1 MLHLERRINKLFKK
15 INGGEQG
22 MAMIMALITL
32 ALGALLITPTLNYA
46 ATGIKSTAIHKR
58 LTSELYAA
66 DAGVEYAL
74 WCIKNDVSCNSTIT
88 VGGIEVN
95 ITVGTLT
102 ELPYGPS
109 VTGDG
114 EHVDWLLVSS
124 GVVDNGDGTF
134 TFTVTITNQA
144 ESGEPPVKL
153 EEIGV
158 GLPDGFTYMNG
169 SSSGLTTDDPQ
180 LDDNRLTWDLGS
192 PKPEV
197 PYEESVTQIFLMQG
211 TGTPEGYYSWVNASR
226 EDIGTVS
233 TCTGYNIIAQAGSTT
248 IEANAVKNES
258 DVFPASWEIN

>member
-1 MLHLERRINKLFKK
+1 MLRLERWIKRLVRRGNR
-15 INGGEQG
+15 GERGQ
-22 MAMIMALITL
+22 AMIMALIAL
-32 ALGALLITPTLNYA
+32 ALGSLLITPTLNYM
-46 ATGIKSTAIHKR
+46 ATGVKSTAIHQR

-66 DAGVEYAL
+66 DAGVEYAM
-74 WCIKNDVSCNSTIT
+74 WCIKNDVPCNSPIT

-95 ITVGTLT
+95 ITVSSLT
-102 ELPYGPS
+102 ELPYGPA
-109 VTGDG
+109 VTGGG
-114 EHVDWLLVSS
+114 EHADWLHISS
-124 GVVDNGDGTF
+124 EVVDNEDNTF
-134 TFTVTITNQA
+134 TYTVNIANQA
-144 ESGEPPVKL
+144 ESGTPPLKL

-158 GLPDGFTYMNG
+158 GLPDGFTYNNG
-169 SSSGLTTDDPQ
+169 SSSGVTSAEPQ
-180 LDDNRLTWDLGS
+180 VDGNKLTWELGS

-197 PYEESVTQIFLMQG
+197 PYGESATQTFLMQG